1 MLAFRILTLAM
12 TERVCSALGVVLSR
26 GVLLKKNAEAVLEFG
41 AARHLIYSV
50 DLLGVL

>member
-1 MLAFRILTLAM
+1 M
-12 TERVCSALGVVLSR
+12 TERVCSALGVVTIAR
-26 GVLLKKNAEAVLEFG
+26 GPSLKKNAEAVLDLG